1 MRSIFAFPLIA
12 AFALAAC
19 GDDADEALTDEELAA
34 GDVAA
39 VIEDNGAKPQ
49 AGEYSTTV
57 ELVEFD
63 APGLEESAIAE
74 ARAEFAAGAGEPNL
88 YCVGEDTTREQW
100 FSEMVEASCTLSRFT
115 ADGND
120 LDGAMTCNSDIGLN
134 GRVEVAGRTAEEGS
148 DLRMT
153 YSLPLETGEGTVRMR
168 VVSERIGECG

>member
-1 MRSIFAFPLIA
+1 MRPIYALPLIA

-19 GDDADEALTDEELAA
+19 GDDADEALTDEQLAA

-39 VIEDNGAKPQ
+39 VIEDNGAMPQ

-57 ELVEFD
+57 ELIEFD
-63 APGLEESAIAE
+63 APGLAESTIAE
-74 ARAEFAAGAGEPNL
+74 ARAEFAAGAEEPNL
-88 YCVGEDTTREQW
+88 YCVGAETTREEW

-120 LDGAMTCNSDIGLN
+120 LDGAMTCNSDVGLN
-134 GRVEVAGRTAEEGS
+134 GRVEVAGSTAEEGS

-153 YSLPLETGEGTVRMR
+153 YTLPLETGDGTVRMR
-168 VVSERIGECG
+168 VVSQRIGDCG

>member
-1 MRSIFAFPLIA
+1 MRQIYALPLMA

-19 GDDADEALTDEELAA
+19 GGETDEELNDESLAA
-34 GDVAA
+34 GDVEA
-39 VIEDNGAKPQ
+39 VIEDNGAMPQ

-63 APGLEESAIAE
+63 APGLAESAIAE
-74 ARAEFAAGAGEPNL
+74 ARAEFATGAGEPNL
-88 YCVGEDTTREQW
+88 YCVGEDFSREQW

-120 LDGAMTCNSDIGLN
+120 LDGAMTCTSDIGLN
-134 GRVEVAGRTAEEGS
+134 GRVEVAGNTAEEGA

-153 YSLPLETGEGTVRMR
+153 YTLPLESGEGTVRMR
-168 VVSERIGECG
+168 IVSERIGDCG

>member
-1 MRSIFAFPLIA
+1 MRPIFALPLIA
-12 AFALAAC
+12 AFALTAC
-19 GDDADEALTDEELAA
+19 GNDADQGLTDEELAA

-57 ELVEFD
+57 ELIEFD
-63 APGLEESAIAE
+63 APGLAESAIAD
-74 ARAEFAAGAGEPNL
+74 ARAEFAAGAAEPNL

-120 LDGAMTCNSDIGLN
+120 LDGAMTCNSDIGLD
-134 GRVEVAGRTAEEGS
+134 GRVEMAGRTAEEGS
-148 DLRMT
+148 DLTMT
-153 YSLPLETGEGTVRMR
+153 YTLPLESGDSTVRMR
-168 VVSERIGECG
+168 VVSERIGDCG